1 MSVAIRMRMDE
12 RERAGFWI
20 QAADVTT
27 ALFCIMVSMAGMGK
41 IFQNGEL
48 IGFHE
53 GASRPLERD
62 GSHSMDQL
70 KETLRQLQQ
79 ENQEKEE
86 ELKRQKQALARLE
99 DQYRATRAETPQ
111 GEGDGAGDRSETGRE
126 KGELAEDELRLQG
139 INSRVSEKRLEVD
152 LLERG
157 LPLLQ
162 ERVTASQQ
170 REQALRDQQHD
181 FADLQAK
188 LAARRGELAK
198 LQAPSPAAGQKV
210 IPVSSTPLVASRTD
224 KKAALMIELVEGRVV
239 PVKEPFYAF
248 EAVPPIENNG
258 RYERAIKGRRV
269 QQGESLEQA
278 QAQTS
283 LFSRSLDDV
292 NPQGEYVILLVHSD
306 SFATFRT
313 VREMLKKRGIGY
325 GWEPGKGDT
334 VVFSSRGTE
343 VLPFVEGEER

>member
-12 RERAGFWI
+12 RERAGFWM

-53 GASRPLERD
+53 GASRPLGLD
-62 GSHSMDQL
+62 GSRGMDQL

-86 ELKRQKQALARLE
+86 ELKRQQQALARLE
-99 DQYRATRAETPQ
+99 DQYRVARAEIPH

-126 KGELAEDELRLQG
+126 KGELAEDELRLYG

-181 FADLQAK
+181 FADL
-188 LAARRGELAK
+188 R
-198 LQAPSPAAGQKV
+198 
-210 IPVSSTPLVASRTD
+210 
-224 KKAALMIELVEGRVV
+224 
-239 PVKEPFYAF
+239 
-248 EAVPPIENNG
+248 
-258 RYERAIKGRRV
+258 
-269 QQGESLEQA
+269 
-278 QAQTS
+278 
-283 LFSRSLDDV
+283 
-292 NPQGEYVILLVHSD
+292 
-306 SFATFRT
+306 
-313 VREMLKKRGIGY
+313 
-325 GWEPGKGDT
+325 
-334 VVFSSRGTE
+334 
-343 VLPFVEGEER
+343 